1 MASYLAVSDFYPIG
15 EERRYNHSIDLENDF
30 ATAEE
35 DTSGL
40 LDRVSAKDEDKGDEV
55 KTSRT
60 ERSPAGSSPAE
71 AHQNSAISGF
81 SLSLTPPVAEPKKRK
96 RRSVSPDL
104 DPDLLPTATKGEKLT
119 DTSSAKMEKGKGHDD
134 GHPRSSV
141 NYFLSASTPS
151 TPLSRQDSTQARA
164 SHAHVPSPLHLSTLA
179 SVTGTNTTRNKQVN
193 IFAMIE
199 HVSDSTVKPTTL
211 PLKRDVRI
219 VDPST
224 DKKVTLS
231 VFVDPV
237 NFIPKRYDIMLFC
250 NLTTH
255 NFSGGS
261 LNAYPKRCRGK
272 EWYIL
277 NPYNVEEC
285 DMKSMEVFREHYQK
299 VQAQA
304 PR

>member
-15 EERRYNHSIDLENDF
+15 EDRRYNHSIDLENDF
-30 ATAEE
+30 AIAEE

-40 LDRVSAKDEDKGDEV
+40 LDRVSAKDEDRGEEV
-55 KTSRT
+55 KISRT
-60 ERSPAGSSPAE
+60 DHSPAGSSPAE
-71 AHQNSAISGF
+71 AHQDSAISISF
-81 SLSLTPPVAEPKKRK
+81 SLTPAVAEPKKRK
-96 RRSVSPDL
+96 RGSVLPDL

-141 NYFLSASTPS
+141 NSFLSASTPS

-277 NPYNVEEC
+277 SPYDVEEC